1 MKPVILFDPHWR
13 TVSELFSAS
22 VFADFKNRFDVAW
35 GKDASIPADLFKQ
48 HWPSTSGLVAA
59 SPVVTAEMLENA
71 PSLKVIVEVSGAFP
85 DTIDYAACAKHN
97 VEVLSCSPGFRTSV
111 AEIGLAMALSSA
123 RGLIVEHELFRHGK
137 ENWLEDKPET
147 DFTLHGAQVGFIG
160 FGQIAQELSRLL
172 APFRTKIKAFDPW
185 LSEQHAKGLGV
196 ELCGFDEVL
205 HWSRCLFVTASPTTE
220 NEGLLSASALSKL
233 GDNALLVV
241 LSRAHLV
248 DFDALTAEAVSGRL
262 RIATDVFPE
271 EPMPAGHP
279 IRQAANA
286 LLSPHRA
293 AAVEGG
299 RQLIGE
305 MIVDD
310 LSAIFS
316 GKTER
321 RLAIADVNTIAAVT
335 GVTDA
340 DRVADMAAS
349 RNT

>member
-1 MKPVILFDPHWR
+1 
-13 TVSELFSAS
+13 
-22 VFADFKNRFDVAW
+22 
-35 GKDASIPADLFKQ
+35 
-48 HWPSTSGLVAA
+48 
-59 SPVVTAEMLENA
+59 MLANA
-71 PSLKVIVEVSGAFP
+71 PSLKTIIEVSGAFP
-85 DTIDYAACAKHN
+85 DTIDYTACVEHN

-123 RGLIVEHELFRHGK
+123 RGLIAEHELFRQGK
-137 ENWLEDKPET
+137 ENWLEDKVET
-147 DFTLHGAQVGFIG
+147 DFTLRGAPVGFIG
-160 FGQIAQELSRLL
+160 FGQIAQELTRLL
-172 APFRTKIKAFDPW
+172 APFQPMIKAYDPW
-185 LSEQHAKGLGV
+185 LSERRAESFGI

-220 NEGLLSASALSKL
+220 NEGMLSANALSKL
-233 GDNALLVV
+233 ADNALVVV

-271 EPMPAGHP
+271 EPMPADHP

-293 AAVEGG
+293 AAVDGG

-321 RLAIADVNTIAAVT
+321 RLARADSTTIAAVT
-335 GVTDA
+335 GVTDS
-340 DRVADMAAS
+340 DRVADMATS
-349 RNT
+349 RKT

>member
-13 TVSELFSAS
+13 TVSELFSVS
-22 VFADFKNRFDVAW
+22 MLADFQNRFDVVW
-35 GKDASIPADLFKQ
+35 GENAPIPTDVFEQ
-48 HWPSTSGLVAA
+48 FWPSASALVAA
-59 SPVVTAEMLENA
+59 TPVVTAEMLANA
-71 PSLKVIVEVSGAFP
+71 PSLKTIIEVSGAFP
-85 DTIDYAACAKHN
+85 DSIDYAACIENN

-111 AEIGLAMALSSA
+111 AEIGLAMAISGA
-123 RGLIVEHELFRHGK
+123 RGLFVEHELFRNGK

-147 DFTLHGAQVGFIG
+147 DFTLHGSQIGFIG

-172 APFRTKIKAFDPW
+172 APFAPRIKAYDPW
-185 LSEQHAKGLGV
+185 LPNQRAEEFGI
-196 ELCGFDEVL
+196 ELCDFHEVL
-205 HWSRCLFVTASPTTE
+205 LWSRCLFVTASPTTE
-220 NEGLLSASALSKL
+220 NEGLLSRSALSKL
-233 GDNALLVV
+233 SDNTMVVV

-271 EPMPAGHP
+271 EPMPADHP
-279 IRQAANA
+279 IRLAANA

-293 AAVEGG
+293 AAIEGG

-310 LSAIFS
+310 LTAIFA
-316 GKTER
+316 GKTDR
-321 RLAIADVNTIAAVT
+321 RLASADAKTIAAVT

-340 DRVADMAAS
+340 DRVADMATS
-349 RNT
+349 RRT